1 RKRERERGR
10 IKVEKRKGREG
21 NPFNDFPLSPV
32 RDAGDRSFLLL
43 VQVVIVGPRSSDVGH
58 QLFREAVTHRKSL
71 LGQVVIR
78 FDPFSS
84 SSSFLASRRPSLA
97 AMKPPLKGGDVAD
110 APAAAAA
117 AYLCRNRSCS
127 APVDSPEDLRQ
138 LLNSN

>member
-1 RKRERERGR
+1 
-10 IKVEKRKGREG
+10 
-21 NPFNDFPLSPV
+21 
-32 RDAGDRSFLLL
+32 
-43 VQVVIVGPRSSDVGH
+43 VGPRSSDVGH
-58 QLFREAVTHRKSL
+58 QLFIEAVTHRKSL

-78 FDPFSS
+78 FDPSSSS

-97 AMKPPLKGGDVAD
+97 AMKPPLKGGDVVD
-110 APAAAAA
+110 AAA

>member
-1 RKRERERGR
+1 M
-10 IKVEKRKGREG
+10 
-21 NPFNDFPLSPV
+21 
-32 RDAGDRSFLLL
+32 
-43 VQVVIVGPRSSDVGH
+43 GPRSSDVGH

-78 FDPFSS
+78 FDPSSS

-97 AMKPPLKGGDVAD
+97 AMKPPLKGGDVSD
-110 APAAAAA
+110 AAAA